1 MMYFSKTWSNQMHL
15 QSKIFEGLEQGDL
28 KRLIHP
34 ELHIDEFK
42 SKMGTDSDI
51 IVLSF
56 KVHDKQPAN
65 DLMMFLESG
74 YDFVLDADVSAGVM
88 DDGDYIVFAE
98 IKRSNTAPQEILQLI
113 DDILNLTDQDI
124 TDWRFTYRKNNK
136 EYELSEENIYKIV
149 PLNPKVYSG
158 RYNDRDEEITAMQE
172 AARVPINKTAP
183 VNEWTNQL
191 RIAAGLK

>member
-1 MMYFSKTWSNQMHL
+1 MHL
-15 QSKIFEGLEQGDL
+15 QSNIFEGLEQSDL

-56 KVHDKQPAN
+56 KVHDKRPAN

-98 IKRSNTAPQEILQLI
+98 IKRSTSAPEEILQLI

-124 TDWRFTYRKNNK
+124 TDWRFTYRKNTE
-136 EYELSEENIYKIV
+136 EYDLSLENISKIV
-149 PLNPKVYSG
+149 PLNPKI
-158 RYNDRDEEITAMQE
+158 YNSKYKNKDEEITAMQE
-172 AARVPINKTAP
+172 TARVPITKTAP
-183 VNEWTNQL
+183 INTWTEQL
-191 RIAAGLK
+191 RVAAGLK

>member
-1 MMYFSKTWSNQMHL
+1 MRQQFE
-15 QSKIFEGLEQGDL
+15 IFEGLEQGDL

-42 SKMGTDSDI
+42 SKMGTDADI

-56 KVHDKQPAN
+56 KVKDKQPAN

-74 YDFVLDADVSAGVM
+74 YNFVLDADVSSGVM
-88 DDGDYIVFAE
+88 DDGDYIVFVE
-98 IKRSNTAPQEILQLI
+98 VKRSSDAINEIMQLI
-113 DDILNLTDQDI
+113 DDILNLTEQDI
-124 TDWRFTYRKNNK
+124 TDWHFTYRKNSQK
-136 EYELSEENIYKIV
+136 YELTKENLSKIV
-149 PLNPKVYSG
+149 PLNPKIYSTK
-158 RYNDRDEEITAMQE
+158 YKDQDEEITAMQE

-183 VNEWTNQL
+183 VNEWTDQL

>member
-1 MMYFSKTWSNQMHL
+1 MHP
-15 QSKIFEGLEQGDL
+15 QSKIFEGLEQSDL

-74 YDFVLDADVSAGVM
+74 YNFVLDADVSAGVM

-98 IKRSNTAPQEILQLI
+98 IKRSTSAPEEILQLI

-124 TDWRFTYRKNNK
+124 TDWKFQYRKNSQ
-136 EYELSEENIYKIV
+136 EYDLTIDNISKIV
-149 PLNPKVYSG
+149 PLNPKIYSS
-158 RYNDRDEEITAMQE
+158 RYKDHDEEITAMQE
-172 AARVPINKTAP
+172 AARVTIHKTAP
-183 VNEWTNQL
+183 INSWTEQL
-191 RIAAGLK
+191 RVAAGLK

>member
-1 MMYFSKTWSNQMHL
+1 MHL

-98 IKRSNTAPQEILQLI
+98 IKRSSTAPKEILQLI

>member
-1 MMYFSKTWSNQMHL
+1 M
-15 QSKIFEGLEQGDL
+15 QSKLFEGLEQNDL
-28 KRLIHP
+28 KRLVTP

-42 SKMGTDSDI
+42 SKMGTDDDI

-56 KVHDKQPAN
+56 KVKEKSPAT

-88 DDGDYIVFAE
+88 EDGDYIVFAE
-98 IKRSNTAPQEILQLI
+98 IERSAEAADQIIQLM

-124 TDWRFTYRKNNK
+124 TDWQFQYRKSGK
-136 EYELSEENIYKIV
+136 SYDVTKENIMSQV
-149 PLNPKVYSG
+149 PLSPALYDKKFPDDVS
-158 RYNDRDEEITAMQE
+158 DEITAMQE
-172 AARVPINKTAP
+172 VARVPINKTAP
-183 VNEWTNQL
+183 VNEWTEQL